1 VQGEMQRDV
10 DNYDEMP
17 NQLAL
22 LGVDDS
28 TDEEESD
35 NHQAEV
41 TVTESGVPSWFYCP
55 LVYGR

>member
-1 VQGEMQRDV
+1 MQRSV